1 MAEKSSKISINEC
14 QRLCIKYIKF
24 GHDETQLRILL
35 SHRSDFD
42 ERTINNIVADAIRSY
57 PNYGLIQKIV
67 RSKLV
72 CDVNGEDQK
81 VIILDSEY
89 RKISSIHRQRLGELF
104 DAKYDFK
111 SRIYT
116 AEYEYKPFDAGL
128 LLENEDGTYT
138 YNTYVPPK
146 WLEDWFYSN
155 GEIGPKKIDKIPKMY
170 HEFLMHLVGD
180 NKRSYDYIIK
190 WLANGLRRK
199 NYCILA
205 TIGKQGIGKGV
216 LGEIMRLLFGR
227 ENYYAGSDRMFKGTF
242 NAQISNKRL
251 VYCDEIFIKEKEDE
265 DKLKLVVNDN
275 IEIEKK
281 GIDAKEIKN
290 YANFYVSSNNM
301 DSINLTADDRRFSI
315 VDLTDLKLIDK
326 MTPEHIKML
335 LDMENIEK
343 LACYLW
349 HVEVDVQEMSKVFIT
364 DRTEQ
369 VRAMGLK
376 EWEEWFLSEYC
387 GKHKGETIKIHDA
400 GESVKENFG
409 YSTRVGRG
417 RFMELQNKYPGVFNV
432 VLRIED
438 DIKKWFL
445 EIL

>member
-1 MAEKSSKISINEC
+1 MAEKSSRISIDEC

-24 GHDETQLRILL
+24 GYDEVNLRVLL
-35 SHRSDFD
+35 SHKSDYD
-42 ERTINNIVADAIRSY
+42 ERTINNIVSDAIKSY

-72 CDVNGEDQK
+72 CDVNGEDQR
-81 VIILDSEY
+81 VMVLDSAY

-116 AEYEYKPFDAGL
+116 AEYEYKPFDPGL
-128 LLENEDGTYT
+128 LLENEDGAYT

-146 WLEDWFYSN
+146 WLEDWFYSD
-155 GEIGPKKIDKIPKMY
+155 GKIEPKKEDKMPKIY
-170 HEFLMHLVGD
+170 HDFLMHLVGN
-180 NKRSYDYIIK
+180 NKRSYDYIVK
-190 WLANGLRRK
+190 WIANGLRRK

-216 LGEIMRLLFGR
+216 LGEIMRLLFGK
-227 ENYYAGSDRMFKGTF
+227 ENSYAGSDRMFKGTF

-315 VDLTDLKLIDK
+315 VDLTDLKLVEI
-326 MTPEHIKML
+326 MTPDHIKLL

-400 GESVKENFG
+400 GESIKENFG

-417 RFMELQNKYPGVFNV
+417 RFMELQNKYPGIFNV
-432 VLRIED
+432 VLRVED